1 MDLSFKN
8 VLKLL
13 NIFGSDF
20 NETFKHRKGLEIL
33 GVEVDKKDRSF
44 VLDEIA
50 KYIFNTQSKVQGGA
64 KVFDLEQDYKY
75 YWADFKKLGIDL
87 NTDKISWW
95 EFDTI
100 LEAIFLQE
108 HSTIGKVIQYRT
120 YEKPNGNYKMSEQ
133 KEHTF
138 YLQKKKEYAL
148 KGNDDR
154 TKSENNLRLMA
165 ERAKEISKG

>member
-1 MDLSFKN
+1 M
-8 VLKLL
+8 
-13 NIFGSDF
+13 
-20 NETFKHRKGLEIL
+20 EIL
-33 GVEVDKKDRSF
+33 KVDVDKKHRAF

-50 KYIFNTQSKVQGGA
+50 KYVFNTQNKGGGA
-64 KVFDLEQDYKY
+64 KVFDLELDYKY

-87 NTDKISWW
+87 NTDNISWW

-120 YEKPNGNYKMSEQ
+120 YEKPTGNYKMSEQ
-133 KEHTF
+133 KEHSF
-138 YLQKKKEYAL
+138 YLQKKREYAL

-154 TKSENNLRLMA
+154 AKSDSNLRLMA
-165 ERAKEISKG
+165 ERAKEVSEN